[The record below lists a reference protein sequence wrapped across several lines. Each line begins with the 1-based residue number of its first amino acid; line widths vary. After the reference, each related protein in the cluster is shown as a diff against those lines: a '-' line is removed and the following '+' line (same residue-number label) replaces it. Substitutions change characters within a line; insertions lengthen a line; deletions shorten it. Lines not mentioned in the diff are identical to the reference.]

1 MSGPKISLIINTYN
15 QPEYLRRV
23 LTAVTRQSR
32 LPNEVKLADDGSGEE
47 TRQVFANWAAT
58 QSFSCK
64 HLWQPNEGFR
74 RCRILNQ
81 AIADSQSEYVVFLDG
96 DTVPHWRFIEDHQ
109 LLARPGCF
117 VQGHR
122 ALIEQRSAE
131 YFGTGD
137 FGSDRTRAFW
147 SGQISGWGNAF
158 RWPLAFRRVRSDLRG
173 IRGCNLA
180 IWREDLV
187 RVNGYNEAF
196 AGWGREDS
204 ELAARLMNSGIRR
217 RDARGW
223 AVCCH
228 LWHPPASR
236 TGLAANEG
244 LLAAAI
250 QESRRRCELGL
261 NQYLPNTSG

>member
-1 MSGPKISLIINTYN
+1 MVRNGGRRAFGLAVFALLCFSAGIPGWFSRIFHRRLDRLCHPGPAQPALRTFTLVCPAMSGPKISLIINTYN

-64 HLWQPNEGFR
+64 HLRQPNEGFR

-122 ALIEQRSAE
+122 ALI
-131 YFGTGD
+131 
-137 FGSDRTRAFW
+137 
-147 SGQISGWGNAF
+147 
-158 RWPLAFRRVRSDLRG
+158 
-173 IRGCNLA
+173 
-180 IWREDLV
+180 
-187 RVNGYNEAF
+187 
-196 AGWGREDS
+196 
-204 ELAARLMNSGIRR
+204 
-217 RDARGW
+217 
-223 AVCCH
+223 
-228 LWHPPASR
+228 
-236 TGLAANEG
+236 
-244 LLAAAI
+244 
-250 QESRRRCELGL
+250 
-261 NQYLPNTSG
+261 